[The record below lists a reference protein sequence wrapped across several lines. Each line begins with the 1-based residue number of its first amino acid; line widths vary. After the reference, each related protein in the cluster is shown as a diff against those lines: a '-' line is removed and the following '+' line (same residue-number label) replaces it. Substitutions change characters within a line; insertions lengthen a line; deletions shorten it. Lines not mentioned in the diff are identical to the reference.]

1 MAGLTP
7 LQLIAGS
14 GLAANTAL
22 AISADLSAAIADYRS
37 TALIAPFAATLGN
50 SQTESILGSVYDNL
64 LTLTANSCPPLSDST
79 PAAFANALG
88 VLLSN
93 NASAGNSTSGFTS
106 LIPAFGNVY
115 LGSGDNS
122 IFVQVF
128 TQAQGYVLSTNNYIL
143 STNNSN
149 TYLGSS
155 FTTMNSLITGDLD
168 KVNLAFESFGSDL
181 QKLGLAV
188 ALDNLDNLG
197 SPLALLQQISNVAGL
212 TPRLL
217 TELNFLNISTDV
229 IFEPPVL
236 LAPLLLLEKS
246 LYKIF
251 VNITGDDLNQIL
263 QLLAVTTPGLQSLA
277 DLLNPVKMFP
287 QSFFSLTTTTVNGL
301 RGIYLDQAGT
311 VNNRL
316 LTSLPDYV
324 LEKYQ
329 LLSQAIPPDQALA
342 NQCLRVSLQQ
352 IKNIFNLLLPA
363 LAESYL
369 GLVTTKDLP
378 LINALTTPVPQSVL
392 DFYSQNFATGSG
404 PEGTLVLGDVIGAAA
419 GTGYTGTIVNTTSIL
434 NSSASDANL
443 SNLVVVYQRMNTTI
457 AGGFGDAING
467 PVTIPAGPAAG
478 VYNATTDDMGNI
490 ITTAAHAA
498 FNVGLIPNAQTFVNS
513 FVSANPA
520 TANTLTSGW
529 TNMAAKLVFEQNN
542 IANASI
548 VIADLISGQRDV
560 VLGFA
565 ENLPSYGLD
574 TAVNGTAQYLDQ
586 VANKSTLGGQA
597 IVGALRQGRNIAVLD
612 AVGVGTNLEIPNTL
626 AVPAPQANIA
636 RAEFT
641 ESEAANLVI
650 R

>member
-22 AISADLSAAIADYRS
+22 AISADLSAAITGYRS
-37 TALIAPFAATLGN
+37 TSLISPLAATLGN
-50 SQTESILGSVYDNL
+50 SQIQSILGSVYANL
-64 LTLTANSCPPLSDST
+64 LTLTANSCPPLSDNT
-79 PAAFANALG
+79 PAAFANTLG

-93 NASAGNSTSGFTS
+93 NASAGNSANGFTG
-106 LIPAFGNVY
+106 IITEFGNVY

-128 TQAQGYVLSTNNYIL
+128 NQAQGYVLSTNNYIL

-181 QKLGLAV
+181 QKLGFAI

-217 TELNFLNISTDV
+217 VDLNLSDIDPDT
-229 IFEPPVL
+229 IFAPPVL
-236 LAPLLLLEKS
+236 LSQLLSLEKS

-263 QLLAVTTPGLQSLA
+263 QLLSVSTPGLRNLA

-301 RGIYLDQAGT
+301 RGIYLDQTGT

-342 NQCLRVSLQQ
+342 NQCLRISLQQ
-352 IKNIFNLLLPA
+352 IKNIFNLSLPV

-369 GLVTTKDLP
+369 RLVTTKDLP

-392 DFYSQNFATGSG
+392 DFYSEIFATGSG

-419 GTGYTGTIVNTTSIL
+419 GIGYTDIIVNTISIL
-434 NSSASDANL
+434 NSSVGDANL
-443 SNLVVVYQRMNTTI
+443 SNLTVVYQRMNTTI
-457 AGGFGDAING
+457 AGGFGDAITG

-478 VYNATTDDMGNI
+478 VYNATTDGMGII

-498 FNVGLIPNAQTFVNS
+498 FSVGLIPNAQTFVNS
-513 FVSANPA
+513 FVSANPN

-529 TNMAAKLVFEQNN
+529 VNMATKLVSEQNN

-548 VIADLISGQRDV
+548 VIEDLISGQRDV

-574 TAVNGTAQYLDQ
+574 TAVDGTAQYLDQ
-586 VANKSTLGGQA
+586 VANRSTLGGQA
-597 IVGALRQGRNIAVLD
+597 IVGALRQGRNVAVLD
-612 AVGVGTNLEIPNTL
+612 AAGVGTNLEIPNTL
-626 AVPAPQANIA
+626 AVPAPQANIVA
-636 RAEFT
+636 AEFS
-641 ESEAANLVI
+641 ESEAANLVV